1 MKKILITH
9 AVEQEQVDLY
19 IPDAEIRM
27 VLTGVGKANAA
38 MNLTAAIME
47 DKPDLVLNVG
57 TAGTLKHQVGDIF
70 MCHQFLDRDLI
81 SLKLNGVIAELQ
93 TAVPE
98 WVSPCSWVG
107 QRLVTGDFYV
117 NTGDDF
123 VTAHADIQG
132 DVVDMEGFAE
142 ALVCC
147 KMGVPLIAVKYVTD
161 VIGCNSVKLWEDK
174 LCDAR
179 KEIKAFFEKN
189 ALFLSWFY

>member
-19 IPDAEIRM
+19 IPDAEIRV

-117 NTGDDF
+117 IPVMTLSQLMPIFKVMWLTWKD
-123 VTAHADIQG
+123 
-132 DVVDMEGFAE
+132 
-142 ALVCC
+142 L
-147 KMGVPLIAVKYVTD
+147 L
-161 VIGCNSVKLWEDK
+161 KLWFVAKWE
-174 LCDAR
+174 CR
-179 KEIKAFFEKN
+179 
-189 ALFLSWFY
+189 

>member
-1 MKKILITH
+1 M
-9 AVEQEQVDLY
+9 
-19 IPDAEIRM
+19 
-27 VLTGVGKANAA
+27 
-38 MNLTAAIME
+38 
-47 DKPDLVLNVG
+47 
-57 TAGTLKHQVGDIF
+57 
-70 MCHQFLDRDLI
+70 
-81 SLKLNGVIAELQ
+81 
-93 TAVPE
+93 
-98 WVSPCSWVG
+98 
-107 QRLVTGDFYV
+107 TGDFYV

-189 ALFLSWFY
+189 ALFLS